1 MYVPADVTYVCD
13 APASGRKS
21 VVLWVLSARGAARA
35 GHWKE
40 RGRKAPAG
48 RGGEG
53 PGWSAGRT
61 LPVTRVSL
69 RSPAPPPIRS
79 IGGGRKSGEEEEE
92 KKLKAGSVGDG
103 PAIATPRP
111 LAAFLPR
118 PPTCPAA
125 IRHEVARGHRIFSP
139 HRLALDLFATLANTP
154 ASRPPLHCLVHKHI
168 LVFSNQMLE
177 NARRDGTKLRV
188 GHPYRICSN
197 ILYDRL

>member
-1 MYVPADVTYVCD
+1 MGSLRARRGQ
-13 APASGRKS
+13 GRPLEGEREKS
-21 VVLWVLSARGAARA
+21 TGRAR
-35 GHWKE
+35 
-40 RGRKAPAG
+40 
-48 RGGEG
+48 RGGTGLECRPDT
-53 PGWSAGRT
+53 PGHSGVS
-61 LPVTRVSL
+61 PVPCSTTDQIHR
-69 RSPAPPPIRS
+69 R
-79 IGGGRKSGEEEEE
+79 RKEKRRRRRREEKKRKEK
-92 KKLKAGSVGDG
+92 KKLKAGGVGDG

-197 ILYDRL
+197 ILYDRLSCTNV